1 MKLGE
6 FLNQLAGKV
15 GQQTNADLVSLLSNS
30 ELANAEIA
38 DALATALN
46 TGLMSLDGAKQS
58 ADVLKHFRPI
68 ILKGIDDQMSAYA
81 TEAGFAEDY
90 GKEET
95 SYKKL
100 SLVIAKA
107 KEAVENAKKNGGGK
121 NDAEI
126 QRLTAKLQ
134 ELQNQQVT
142 AIAAKDAEIKRLQDQ
157 FAAETISMLI
167 NNQLSGKQ
175 YANESVSNDINV
187 KLARLIVDDAIKAKK
202 AIVVNDGGTLRLK
215 QADAPELDLL
225 DEGHKPVTFSDLC
238 DQALAASGTL
248 KTSQQQTQ
256 HSTPASVNVQQ
267 TQGEVRGFAE
277 AMQASMNALK

>member
-15 GQQTNADLVSLLSNS
+15 GQQSSADLVSLLSNS
-30 ELANAEIA
+30 ELANTEIA

-81 TEAGFAEDY
+81 TEAGFADDY
-90 GKEET
+90 GKEDT

-100 SLVIAKA
+100 GLVIAKA
-107 KEAVENAKKNGGGK
+107 KEAVENAKKGGGK

-134 ELQNQQVT
+134 DLQNQQVT
-142 AIAAKDAEIKRLQDQ
+142 AIAAKDAEIKRLNDQ
-157 FAAETISMLI
+157 FAAETLSMLI

-175 YANESVSNDINV
+175 YANESVSNEINV

-225 DEGHKPVTFSDLC
+225 DEGHKPVTFSDLI

-248 KTSQQQTQ
+248 KASQQQTPKT
-256 HSTPASVNVQQ
+256 TPTSINVQQ
-267 TQGEVRGFAE
+267 TQGEVRGFDE
-277 AMQASMNALK
+277 AMAASLNALK

>member
-15 GQQTNADLVSLLSNS
+15 GQQSSADLVSLLSNS
-30 ELANAEIA
+30 ELANTEIA

-81 TEAGFAEDY
+81 TEAGFADDY
-90 GKEET
+90 GKEDT

-100 SLVIAKA
+100 GLVIAKA
-107 KEAVENAKKNGGGK
+107 KEAVENAKKGGGK

-134 ELQNQQVT
+134 DLQNQQVT
-142 AIAAKDAEIKRLQDQ
+142 AIAAKDAEIKRLNDQ
-157 FAAETISMLI
+157 FAAETLSMLI

-175 YANESVSNDINV
+175 YANESVSNEINV

-225 DEGHKPVTFSDLC
+225 DEGHKPVTFSDLI

-248 KTSQQQTQ
+248 KASQQQTPKT
-256 HSTPASVNVQQ
+256 TPASINVQQ
-267 TQGEVRGFAE
+267 TQGEVRGFDE
-277 AMQASMNALK
+277 AMAASLNALK